1 MFRPVSALLTSAA
14 LALSFFVG
22 SVAAS
27 EAGWHIVAD
36 QSNISFVSVKNGS
49 IGEAHHFT
57 AMAGMVD
64 SHGAVTISVPL
75 ASVETNI
82 DIRNER
88 MGNFL
93 FETAKYAE
101 VTIKTQLDLKAYEA
115 MDVGARTRISVEAQL
130 DLHGVASEVDM
141 DVFISRL
148 SATEV
153 IVNSAQPVLID
164 ADEFDLGTGIEKLK
178 EIAGLDS
185 IGVIVPVTFSL
196 LFTRL
201 DKG

>member
-1 MFRPVSALLTSAA
+1 MFRPVSALLLSAA
-14 LALSFFVG
+14 LALSFCTG
-22 SVAAS
+22 SIVAS

-36 QSNISFVSVKNGS
+36 QSNIAFVSVKNGS

-57 AMAGMVD
+57 AMEGMVD
-64 SHGAVTISVPL
+64 SHGAVTLTVPL
-75 ASVETNI
+75 VSVETNI

-101 VTIKTQLDLKAYEA
+101 FTVKTQLDLKSYEVMA
-115 MDVGARTRISVEAQL
+115 VGARTRVTLEAQL
-130 DLHGVASEVDM
+130 DLHGVASDVDM
-141 DVFISRL
+141 DVFVSRI
-148 SATEV
+148 SATQV

-164 ADEFDLGTGIEKLK
+164 ADEFDLGAGIEKLK

-196 LFTRL
+196 LFTQS
-201 DKG
+201 